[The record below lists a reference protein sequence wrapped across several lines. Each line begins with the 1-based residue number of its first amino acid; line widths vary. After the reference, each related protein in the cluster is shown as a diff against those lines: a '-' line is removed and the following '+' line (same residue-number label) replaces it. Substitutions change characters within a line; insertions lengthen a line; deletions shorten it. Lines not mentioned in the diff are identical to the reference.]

1 MGCRS
6 SISDRSGFPA
16 SLTSRVSWDQTQA
29 NSLSL
34 TSGQHHPEDRM
45 FPPFQ
50 PRNISP
56 SIIRGR
62 GLIVLVLAGF
72 ACATIL
78 SVASFAQQPGTN
90 VNVLPASPSG
100 NPFVPFPPPPITT
113 LTDAL
118 RGDGYLQRQAEPAVA
133 ASTYNP
139 DHILA
144 AFNDYRT
151 VSIPNDTGLSGSAAS
166 AWIGL
171 SRTYDRG
178 HTWFGS
184 MVPCFPLD
192 TAALCASSPL
202 TGLQSGS
209 DPTLATAPGGHFYLG
224 ALFFNSGGISNVA
237 VVHYRDLP
245 DTDGGDTI
253 RYQGVVIVDK
263 GSQSDSGNFNDKPAI
278 AGDIARG
285 TTSASVCGPVYIA
298 FTIFTGGGG
307 SVPFTSKLGF
317 SRSTQGNCG
326 SSWSHPIYLNKTY
339 KQNQGVTLAV
349 DPRTGKIYVV
359 WRHVFQAGGDG
370 FPDSILMVTSSDG
383 GSTFSDP
390 VPITRSG
397 FAPFDQPGL
406 ATTTFPKNP
415 AFRSNSFPTI
425 AVDGNGNVY
434 VADQEKT
441 FPTSG
446 SYPPGY
452 YEPRV
457 IIRTSTDGGSTW
469 TTGSIVDSGSPSTY
483 AQQFMPVLSFGGGL
497 LKLMWYDFR
506 EQNQASDNIAGGY
519 YVTGFDRQMKTYIA
533 QSTALNA
540 TNNPVFGPSVPVS
553 QYLIDV
559 STQKIPTV
567 ANVSGGYPAVNR
579 PNLTMYNGGTN
590 AFTGDYIGHATAS
603 PFVPNPGGTTAF
615 RWATKATDF
624 IAMPSFGA
632 WTDSRDVVFPTLP
645 IGGGKTPIIDDT
657 TGWQMYAPPGTGL
670 SCINAGSRNA
680 NVYLSEIKPGVIAAS
695 PATSRQLVDAKNNPI
710 ERAFPI
716 YIQNPNSDTPG
727 QMPPGKFF
735 RVSFNNLGSPVSGSF
750 AQGTELTG
758 PTPSVDLEILQ
769 YSSAAVTL
777 YVFCQGCSSSLPF
790 APFEATVQQIDR
802 INGSVISGGF
812 QTAIFFDS
820 DPTAP
825 FVTNA
830 NLGTQETHGASVS
843 GPVFNNPA
851 NPTYNNPTYNNP
863 TYNNPT
869 YNNPTYNNAAPSDF
883 APPVGDFVW
892 QVTDVGNNASAYT
905 ALVNIAQS
913 QVNGFLYELIVSRAY
928 NFPGFN
934 VCQSQPIPTGS
945 IISIIPNPTYNNPTY
960 NNPTYNNPTYNNPTY
975 NNASF
980 AAVPPPPGSTSAAT
994 ASGTTSTS
1002 TSTASST
1009 DDGTTKMPLATDHVY
1024 FVLRVY
1030 RADGTTRQ
1038 LTAADQANIIA
1049 NTSLLVFPQAPNTG
1063 QGQPMVQPPAPANS
1077 NKVLTSTSLAANQNP
1092 SVFGQ
1097 RITFTANVAP
1107 NSGSGMPTGFVDFKD
1122 GSTLLQTVPVSGRA
1136 ATLQISSLA
1145 AGAHTITAV
1154 YSGDTN
1160 FVGSVSNSISQQVA
1174 TPLMITTTTLPN
1186 ATVGVPYGPQQ
1197 LNATGG
1203 TPPYCWSNSANTCPV
1218 GSVPIGNGFLIDSL
1232 GHITGTPVQPGIT
1245 PLTVFVTDNGPP
1257 IQTASS
1263 IINVAVSANVINAAD
1278 SGGGS
1283 LRQAILDVNAQS
1295 SSQPVGIVFN
1305 IPGSGVQTIAPQTDL
1320 PTLMQPA
1327 SLDATTQPGYTGT
1340 PIIEL
1345 NGSFGTAV
1353 NGLHISAGGSTVRGF
1368 VINRF
1373 SGDGI
1378 LLDTNGGDVI
1388 LGNYVGTDASGTVA
1402 QPNGGN
1408 GIQIIDTAN
1417 NVVGNLSLGDRTR
1430 NVISGNAGEGVRID
1444 GALATGNLVQ
1454 VNFIGTSFSDAPVGN
1469 SASGI
1474 YIRRAPGNS
1483 VIGNIVS
1490 ANLGFAGIT
1499 ICGNTSFCGGGDNT
1513 GPGTP
1518 GNNAS
1523 GNVVQGNLVGASAAT
1538 GNKQAGVSIDGAPNT
1553 LVGGLT
1559 ASLRNSINYN
1569 GTNGVQIFSS
1579 GADSNK
1585 ILGNVIANNN
1595 VGISVAAGTGNTLSE
1610 NLILR
1615 DAGLGI
1621 DLAPAGVNLNTSG
1634 GAHNFPVIT
1643 SAQLANG
1650 TTTIAGTLNS
1660 TANATFTIE
1669 FFSNS
1674 SCNPIGYGEAA
1685 AFLGSTNAV
1694 TDGNGNAAFNFSAVA
1709 PAAESVFTTTATD
1722 AGGTTSE
1729 FSACMP
1735 FPAATTVNLTPTSAG
1750 TLMDGQS
1757 FNETRAADVKVLAAG
1772 PLTVSSMTLSGLNID
1787 SSATSALA
1795 GARIYDSSSGAL
1807 VASGN
1812 ATVNAGSQQTITIPI
1827 TATLASGSTY
1837 RIGFYVETTPSGGG
1851 SGTVFVVTSFP
1862 YPEPTGRFQIVAAW
1876 DSSPAGDTFPTTTNT
1891 ALPQMTITVAP

>member
-1 MGCRS
+1 
-6 SISDRSGFPA
+6 
-16 SLTSRVSWDQTQA
+16 
-29 NSLSL
+29 
-34 TSGQHHPEDRM
+34 
-45 FPPFQ
+45 
-50 PRNISP
+50 
-56 SIIRGR
+56 
-62 GLIVLVLAGF
+62 
-72 ACATIL
+72 
-78 SVASFAQQPGTN
+78 
-90 VNVLPASPSG
+90 
-100 NPFVPFPPPPITT
+100 
-113 LTDAL
+113 
-118 RGDGYLQRQAEPAVA
+118 
-133 ASTYNP
+133 
-139 DHILA
+139 
-144 AFNDYRT
+144 
-151 VSIPNDTGLSGSAAS
+151 
-166 AWIGL
+166 
-171 SRTYDRG
+171 
-178 HTWFGS
+178 
-184 MVPCFPLD
+184 
-192 TAALCASSPL
+192 
-202 TGLQSGS
+202 
-209 DPTLATAPGGHFYLG
+209 
-224 ALFFNSGGISNVA
+224 
-237 VVHYRDLP
+237 VHYRDLP

-253 RYQGVVIVDK
+253 RYQGVGIVDK

-307 SVPFTSKLGF
+307 SVPFTTKLGF

-339 KQNQGVTLAV
+339 KHNQGATLAV
-349 DPRTGKIYVV
+349 DPGTGKIYVV

-406 ATTTFPKNP
+406 ATTNFPKNP

-425 AVDGNGNVY
+425 AMDGNGNVY

-441 FPTSG
+441 FPTGG

-695 PATSRQLVDAKNNPI
+695 PATSRQLVDANNKPI

-777 YVFCQGCSSSLPF
+777 YVFCPGCSSSLPF
-790 APFEATVQQIDR
+790 APFEATVQQTDR

-994 ASGTTSTS
+994 ASATTSTS

-1009 DDGTTKMPLATDHVY
+1009 DDGTTKNPLATDHVY

-1077 NKVLTSTSLAANQNP
+1077 NKVLTSTSLASSQNP

-1097 RITFTANVAP
+1097 PVTFTATVTP
-1107 NSGSGMPTGFVDFKD
+1107 KSGSGTPTGFVDFKD
-1122 GSTLLQTVPVSGRA
+1122 GSTLLQTVPVSGGA
-1136 ATLQISSLA
+1136 AALQISLLGVGTHA
-1145 AGAHTITAV
+1145 ITAL

-1160 FVGSVSNSISQQVA
+1160 FVGSISNALSQMVNKANTTTSVTSNANPSVFGQAVTFIATA
-1174 TPLMITTTTLPN
+1174 TPVAPG
-1186 ATVGVPYGPQQ
+1186 A
-1197 LNATGG
+1197 G
-1203 TPPYCWSNSANTCPV
+1203 TPNGSVTFADGGISIGSAALSGGVAQFTTSALSVGSHAITASYNGDSNFIGSNSANTTPLSQAVNAASTSTALTSSANSVNYLQPV
-1218 GSVPIGNGFLIDSL
+1218 SFTATVSVVLPGAGSPSGSVNFFNRESKIGSGTLSGGVATLSTSSLPPGSDS
-1232 GHITGTPVQPGIT
+1232 IRAIYVP
-1245 PLTVFVTDNGPP
+1245 D
-1257 IQTASS
+1257 TASS
-1263 IINVAVSANVINAAD
+1263 PDFIGSTSNIVALSVVVTPFF
-1278 SGGGS
+1278 G
-1283 LRQAILDVNAQS
+1283 
-1295 SSQPVGIVFN
+1295 
-1305 IPGSGVQTIAPQTDL
+1305 QTIAP
-1320 PTLMQPA
+1320 
-1327 SLDATTQPGYTGT
+1327 
-1340 PIIEL
+1340 
-1345 NGSFGTAV
+1345 V
-1353 NGLHISAGGSTVRGF
+1353 
-1368 VINRF
+1368 
-1373 SGDGI
+1373 
-1378 LLDTNGGDVI
+1378 
-1388 LGNYVGTDASGTVA
+1388 DASGQPDLVWGSVQTTSDGNVKLMVRFASGTFNSSTTVA
-1402 QPNGGN
+1402 DVEL
-1408 GIQIIDTAN
+1408 DTDQNPSTGSAGSDSGCTNDGTVFGDDYFVEMQSGFAN
-1417 NVVGNLSLGDRTR
+1417 NQALIFKAIGGCNNFAQIGTATVTIFTDGMDVTFPLTMLTNTASSTPGSATSGPANSGPWNFKVTTFSSLGGGGFTGVQDYMPAIGQVASTASAPLPVTPPSGMLAWFPADGYPTDIQSAHGELLSSITYGASEVGQSFVFNGLSSFITVTDSGDLTPSGVTVDFWFNS
-1430 NVISGNAGEGVRID
+1430 NVALSGNPVVPFIFKLNPGDDANAASKGYD
-1444 GALATGNLVQ
+1444 FFYQFGALGFGL
-1454 VNFIGTSFSDAPVGN
+1454 P
-1469 SASGI
+1469 SA
-1474 YIRRAPGNS
+1474 
-1483 VIGNIVS
+1483 
-1490 ANLGFAGIT
+1490 
-1499 ICGNTSFCGGGDNT
+1499 
-1513 GPGTP
+1513 
-1518 GNNAS
+1518 
-1523 GNVVQGNLVGASAAT
+1523 
-1538 GNKQAGVSIDGAPNT
+1538 
-1553 LVGGLT
+1553 
-1559 ASLRNSINYN
+1559 
-1569 GTNGVQIFSS
+1569 
-1579 GADSNK
+1579 
-1585 ILGNVIANNN
+1585 
-1595 VGISVAAGTGNTLSE
+1595 
-1610 NLILR
+1610 
-1615 DAGLGI
+1615 
-1621 DLAPAGVNLNTSG
+1621 
-1634 GAHNFPVIT
+1634 
-1643 SAQLANG
+1643 ANG
-1650 TTTIAGTLNS
+1650 TRTIVYCGSPACQTIAANTWHHVTGT
-1660 TANATFTIE
+1660 
-1669 FFSNS
+1669 
-1674 SCNPIGYGEAA
+1674 Y
-1685 AFLGSTNAV
+1685 
-1694 TDGNGNAAFNFSAVA
+1694 D
-1709 PAAESVFTTTATD
+1709 
-1722 AGGTTSE
+1722 TTSGQLLY
-1729 FSACMP
+1729 F
-1735 FPAATTVNLTPTSAG
+1735 
-1750 TLMDGQS
+1750 DGQLVGS
-1757 FNETRAADVKVLAAG
+1757 GSPFGSIQYQSAAVQFGVVVNSANFGVPSPPSNTYYFNGQLDEIEILNRA
-1772 PLTVSSMTLSGLNID
+1772 LSASEIQ
-1787 SSATSALA
+1787 A
-1795 GARIYDSSSGAL
+1795 IY
-1807 VASGN
+1807 
-1812 ATVNAGSQQTITIPI
+1812 NAGS
-1827 TATLASGSTY
+1827 
-1837 RIGFYVETTPSGGG
+1837 
-1851 SGTVFVVTSFP
+1851 
-1862 YPEPTGRFQIVAAW
+1862 
-1876 DSSPAGDTFPTTTNT
+1876 AGKAKP
-1891 ALPQMTITVAP
+1891 